1 MVRIYSKPKTP
12 EEALRRAENSA
23 KKRELLRVA
32 AAKRASAAIASAI
45 NQSDSITAIRV
56 QQPKSLSLDER
67 IKMILL
73 QVNSERYKGIDS
85 VAESIA
91 AEAAESFAAEVE
103 KDDAALIYIMF
114 APKSLYPNR
123 EFLSYFMLQLSP
135 LIENEL
141 WFVKVLVFDH
151 SLSSDKIMSA
161 TDYVSRITAVD
172 FHWRWQFTSPIPED
186 QRIDMMLFELAR
198 FEMNVM
204 VAELN
209 VLLPIQN
216 NTAMIAVNVMVA
228 RLNEFVTTVTSNPQS
243 NATVILRLATA
254 AFRRVVLV
262 TVNEMPFSKETLLI
276 ELSQSEDSTKLFD
289 SSMVHGWYCSTN

>member
-114 APKSLYPNR
+114 APKSMYNDR
-123 EFLSYFMLQLSP
+123 EIFSSFKLPLESP

-141 WFVKVLVFDH
+141 WFIKVLVFPH
-151 SLSSDKIMSA
+151 SISSEKIMSA
-161 TDYVSRITAVD
+161 TDCVSRITAVD
-172 FHWRWQFTSPIPED
+172 FSWRWQSPSPIPED

-289 SSMVHGWYCSTN
+289 SSIINGWYC

>member
-1 MVRIYSKPKTP
+1 MVRIYTKPKTP
-12 EEALRRAENSA
+12 EEALRRAESSA
-23 KKRELLRVA
+23 KKRELLRVV

-45 NQSDSITAIRV
+45 NHSDSITAIRV

-67 IKMILL
+67 INMILL
-73 QVNSERYKGIDS
+73 QVKSDRYKGIDS

-123 EFLSYFMLQLSP
+123 EFLSCFMLQLSP

-209 VLLPIQN
+209 VLLPIQEQN
-216 NTAMIAVNVMVA
+216 NTVMIAVNVMVA

-254 AFRRVVLV
+254 AGRVVDAAV
-262 TVNEMPFSKETLLI
+262 
-276 ELSQSEDSTKLFD
+276 
-289 SSMVHGWYCSTN
+289 G

>member
-1 MVRIYSKPKTP
+1 MVRIYTKPKTP

-23 KKRELLRVA
+23 KKRELLRVV

-45 NQSDSITAIRV
+45 NHSDSITAIRV

-67 IKMILL
+67 INMILL
-73 QVNSERYKGIDS
+73 QVKSDRYKGINS

-209 VLLPIQN
+209 VLLPIQEQN

-228 RLNEFVTTVTSNPQS
+228 RLNEFVTAVTSNPQS

-262 TVNEMPFSKETLLI
+262 TVNEMPFSKETLMM
-276 ELSQSEDSTKLFD
+276 ELSQSEDITMMFD
-289 SSMVHGWYCSTN
+289 GFM

>member
-1 MVRIYSKPKTP
+1 MVRIYTKPKTP
-12 EEALRRAENSA
+12 EEALRRAESSA
-23 KKRELLRVA
+23 KKRELLRVV

-45 NQSDSITAIRV
+45 NHSDSITAIRV

-114 APKSLYPNR
+114 APKSMYNDR
-123 EFLSYFMLQLSP
+123 EIFSSFKLPLESP

-141 WFVKVLVFDH
+141 WFIKVLVFPH
-151 SLSSDKIMSA
+151 SISSEKIMSA
-161 TDYVSRITAVD
+161 TDCVSRITAVD
-172 FHWRWQFTSPIPED
+172 FSWRWQSPSPIPED

-209 VLLPIQN
+209 VLLPIQEQN
-216 NTAMIAVNVMVA
+216 NTVMIAVNVMVA

-262 TVNEMPFSKETLLI
+262 TVNEMPFSKETLMM
-276 ELSQSEDSTKLFD
+276 ELSQSEDITMMFD
-289 SSMVHGWYCSTN
+289 GFM

>member
-1 MVRIYSKPKTP
+1 MVRIYTKPKTP

-23 KKRELLRVA
+23 KKRELLRVV

-45 NQSDSITAIRV
+45 NHSDSITAIRV

-67 IKMILL
+67 INMILL
-73 QVNSERYKGIDS
+73 QVKSDRYKGIDS

-209 VLLPIQN
+209 VLLPIQEQN
-216 NTAMIAVNVMVA
+216 NTAMKAVNVMVA

-243 NATVILRLATA
+243 NATIILRLATA
-254 AFRRVVLV
+254 AFSRVVLV
-262 TVNEMPFSKETLLI
+262 TVNEMPFSKETLMM
-276 ELSQSEDSTKLFD
+276 ELSQSEDITMMFD
-289 SSMVHGWYCSTN
+289 GFM

>member
-1 MVRIYSKPKTP
+1 MVRIYTKPKTP

-23 KKRELLRVA
+23 KKRELLRVV

-45 NQSDSITAIRV
+45 NHSDSITAIRV

-67 IKMILL
+67 INMILL
-73 QVNSERYKGIDS
+73 QVKSDRYKGIDS

-123 EFLSYFMLQLSP
+123 EFLSYLMLQLSP

-209 VLLPIQN
+209 VLLPIQEQN
-216 NTAMIAVNVMVA
+216 NTAMKAVNVMVA

-243 NATVILRLATA
+243 NATIILRLATA
-254 AFRRVVLV
+254 AFSRVVLV
-262 TVNEMPFSKETLLI
+262 TVNEMPFSKETLMM
-276 ELSQSEDSTKLFD
+276 ELSQSEDITMMFD
-289 SSMVHGWYCSTN
+289 GFM

>member
-1 MVRIYSKPKTP
+1 MVRIYTKPKTP

-23 KKRELLRVA
+23 KKRELLRVV

-45 NQSDSITAIRV
+45 NHSDSITAIRV

-67 IKMILL
+67 INMILL
-73 QVNSERYKGIDS
+73 QVKSDRYKGIDS

-209 VLLPIQN
+209 VLLPIQEQN

-228 RLNEFVTTVTSNPQS
+228 RLNEFVTAVTSNPQS

-262 TVNEMPFSKETLLI
+262 TVNEMPFSKETLMM
-276 ELSQSEDSTKLFD
+276 ELSQSEDAGPYWAL
-289 SSMVHGWYCSTN
+289 

>member
-1 MVRIYSKPKTP
+1 MVRIYTKPKTP

-209 VLLPIQN
+209 VLLPIQEQN

-228 RLNEFVTTVTSNPQS
+228 RLNEFVTAVTSNPQS

-262 TVNEMPFSKETLLI
+262 TVNEMPFSKETLMM
-276 ELSQSEDSTKLFD
+276 ELSQSEDITMMFD
-289 SSMVHGWYCSTN
+289 GFM